1 MRGARLACVSVDLD
15 AIPHYLG
22 LHGLH
27 EVAVSEAVR
36 HAVCRL
42 ALPRFLELFDALGIQ
57 ATFFAVGEDLCDA
70 PSAAMVRRAC
80 AAGHEIGN
88 HTHSHPYGL
97 TRLGLDAL
105 QEEVARGESA
115 IERVTGRRPHGFRAP
130 GYAISAPLLSILE
143 ARGYAYDS
151 SAFPAAPYYLC
162 KASVMGALRLVGRP
176 SRAML
181 DRPRVLA
188 APRLPYR
195 PSRLEPYRAAPVRP
209 AASGL
214 DLVELPMSVT
224 PRTRLPFI
232 GTSAL
237 LLPRRLFQLLYARL
251 RPLPFLNF
259 ELHGIDLVDAADV
272 NLPRLSAVQRE
283 LNIPF
288 AQKRARLFEI
298 LGAIR
303 SDFEV
308 LRLDAAAQA
317 LGRDR
322 LGRQGVGA
330 RCRGGDQA

>member
-1 MRGARLACVSVDLD
+1 MSGDRQACVSVDLD

-22 LHGLH
+22 LHGLR
-27 EVAVSEAVR
+27 ELAVSEAVR

-57 ATFFAVGEDLCDA
+57 ATFFVVGEDLLDG
-70 PSAAMVRRAC
+70 PSAAMVRRASE
-80 AAGHEIGN
+80 AGHEIGN
-88 HTHSHPYGL
+88 HTYSHPYGL

-105 QEEVARGESA
+105 QEEVAQGESA
-115 IERVTGRRPHGFRAP
+115 IERVTGCRPRGFRAP

-143 ARGYAYDS
+143 ARGYTYDS

-162 KASVMGALRLVGRP
+162 KASVMGGLRLIGRP
-176 SRAML
+176 SRAIL

-224 PRTRLPFI
+224 PRMRLPFI
-232 GTSAL
+232 GTLAC
-237 LLPRRLFQLLYARL
+237 LLPRRLLDWTYARL

-259 ELHGIDLVDAADV
+259 ELHGIDLIDAADV
-272 NLPRLSAVQRE
+272 GLPRLSAVQRE
-283 LNIPF
+283 LRIPF
-288 AQKRARLFEI
+288 VQKRARLFE
-298 LGAIR
+298 LLSAMRG
-303 SDFEV
+303 DFEV
-308 LRLDAAAQA
+308 SRLDAVATA
-317 LGRDR
+317 LCRDR
-322 LGRQGVGA
+322 LGRRGWTRGVGSV
-330 RCRGGDQA
+330 GQA